1 MLSYEAAAPAPKGRG
16 AAGATKTVKED
27 DGAFFRECVFS
38 PYFLKMEADMLSL
51 ADAAPATKGR
61 GAAGATKTV
70 KEDKDDDS
78 DWDDAD
84 EMIPS
89 LLDLQSTKVSEL
101 KDLCGR
107 HGLKKAGN
115 KDELVQRLC
124 EKCQLK
130 AGANPSHS
138 SSSGAAVMYLDPNS
152 DEIKYKVKL
161 GRAGAVMM
169 PELSPLLHSDD
180 DAERH
185 HHGKRSHHRGGD
197 EENGGLGK

>member
-1 MLSYEAAAPAPKGRG
+1 L
-16 AAGATKTVKED
+16 
-27 DGAFFRECVFS
+27 FFQFI
-38 PYFLKMEADMLSL
+38 FFIFKKMEADM
-51 ADAAPATKGR
+51 
-61 GAAGATKTV
+61 